1 MSTIEKKLVL
11 FFGNLKF
18 IDGQMLTVTYKF
30 TAMPNA
36 ECRMP
41 ITKLLFMSCNENLV
55 DI

>member
-11 FFGNLKF
+11 FFVNLKF

-36 ECRMP
+36 ECR
-41 ITKLLFMSCNENLV
+41 LRNYYSCHV
-55 DI
+55 MKI